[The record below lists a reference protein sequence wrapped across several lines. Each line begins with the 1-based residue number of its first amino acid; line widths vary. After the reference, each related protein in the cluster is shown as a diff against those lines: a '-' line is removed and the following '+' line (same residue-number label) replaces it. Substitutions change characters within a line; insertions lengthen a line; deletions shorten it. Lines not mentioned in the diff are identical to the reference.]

1 MRGGRTRH
9 SGRYHQKSLVI
20 DMMDKV
26 LVNRHG
32 KIAGSTKDGVWPKEM
47 NQWGSGVEQ

>member
-1 MRGGRTRH
+1 MRL

-20 DMMDKV
+20 DKMDKF

-32 KIAGSTKDGVWPKEM
+32 KIAGSTKDGVWP
-47 NQWGSGVEQ
+47 NQTSLWGSGVEQ